1 MLELQNVHLTLSD
14 KSILKGIHLQAA
26 PGEIVGIMGMNGAG
40 KTSLFRSVFGV
51 YPITQG
57 SITFEGQ
64 AIDTAAIAFLETEQ
78 FFYNYM
84 KGREYLELIHPQGS
98 PQAIAQWGQVFDLD
112 LEAMTDHYST
122 GMRKKLAIA
131 GSLLLD
137 KPVMLLDEPFN
148 GLDLESVEVVQHILS
163 VLREKKKAVLIS
175 SHVFETLTHCCDK
188 IAALEEGQIQ
198 RIYRREDYQDLK
210 ALLTEKV
217 KDKFMDVRW

>member
-1 MLELQNVHLTLSD
+1 MLEIKDLHLTLSE
-14 KSILKGIHLQAA
+14 KSILNGIHLQVA

-57 SITFEGQ
+57 CINWEGKSV
-64 AIDTAAIAFLETEQ
+64 DSSDIAFLETEQ

-84 KGREYLELIHPQGS
+84 KGREYLELVHPNGS
-98 PQAIAQWGQVFDLD
+98 PEAIAQWGQVFDLD

-131 GSLLLD
+131 GNLLLD

-148 GLDLESVEVVQHILS
+148 GLDLESVEVVQQILG
-163 VLREKKKAVLIS
+163 VLREKNKAVLIS
-175 SHVFETLTHCCDK
+175 SHVFETLTHACDR
-188 IAALEEGQIQ
+188 IAALEEGKIQ
-198 RIYRREDYQDLK
+198 RIYHREDYQDLRS
-210 ALLTEKV
+210 LLTQKV
-217 KDKFMDVRW
+217 KDKLMDVRW